1 MLVGPPWNQTFQT
14 FDWSA
19 EWQYNMLKQRFQ
31 WHRERFG
38 PKCRWFY
45 LDVFADYTPQFLV
58 EMLRAD
64 FPDCFFF
71 VEHPN
76 DVVDRTLQG
85 WNWFGALT
93 ELEKYVAPKAMVTV
107 LPDRMLSGNRER
119 DRAIIGRFWKNPNYF
134 LVTHRT
140 AARLV
145 KLMEEK

>member
-1 MLVGPPWNQTFQT
+1 MLVGPPWSQSFQT

-93 ELEKYVAPKAMVTV
+93 ELEKYVAPNCLVTV
-107 LPDRMLSGNRER
+107 LPDRILTGDRQR
-119 DRAIIGRFWKNPNYF
+119 DRAILATSGRTPTTSF
-134 LVTHRT
+134 VAHRT
-140 AARLV
+140 ASRLV